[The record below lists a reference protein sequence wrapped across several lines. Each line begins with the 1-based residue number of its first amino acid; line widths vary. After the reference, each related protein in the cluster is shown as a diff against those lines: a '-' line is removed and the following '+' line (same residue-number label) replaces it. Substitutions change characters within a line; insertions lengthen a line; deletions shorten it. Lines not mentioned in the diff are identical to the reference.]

1 MRSCAALTL
10 TSSHTATQLLPHS
23 PSSKRQHKGREK
35 IEKILWVKVKKRR
48 PLSPYCHC
56 HHFPITG
63 QRRVDLGKI
72 NLTYCQLKK
81 LWIVRNSN
89 KNITDHSPTP
99 LLFPKLQ
106 LLLHSQHLYPPQPQD
121 KQGEGWGM
129 GVTVSTEHLCCSFL
143 TLFPCSSLHF
153 LHGIPP
159 YLQPRLCG
167 VHVFLSYFSPLYS
180 QNDGNVEIGRDLW
193 RSSSRSPQ
201 LRQGQLEQLAQR
213 LV

>member
-1 MRSCAALTL
+1 
-10 TSSHTATQLLPHS
+10 
-23 PSSKRQHKGREK
+23 
-35 IEKILWVKVKKRR
+35 
-48 PLSPYCHC
+48 
-56 HHFPITG
+56 
-63 QRRVDLGKI
+63 
-72 NLTYCQLKK
+72 
-81 LWIVRNSN
+81 
-89 KNITDHSPTP
+89 
-99 LLFPKLQ
+99 
-106 LLLHSQHLYPPQPQD
+106 
-121 KQGEGWGM
+121 M
-129 GVTVSTEHLCCSFL
+129 GVTVSTEHLCRSFL

-193 RSSSRSPQ
+193 RSSSQSPQ

>member
-1 MRSCAALTL
+1 
-10 TSSHTATQLLPHS
+10 
-23 PSSKRQHKGREK
+23 
-35 IEKILWVKVKKRR
+35 
-48 PLSPYCHC
+48 
-56 HHFPITG
+56 
-63 QRRVDLGKI
+63 
-72 NLTYCQLKK
+72 
-81 LWIVRNSN
+81 
-89 KNITDHSPTP
+89 
-99 LLFPKLQ
+99 
-106 LLLHSQHLYPPQPQD
+106 
-121 KQGEGWGM
+121 M

-159 YLQPRLCG
+159 YLRPRLCG
-167 VHVFLSYFSPLYS
+167 VHVFLSYCFPLYS